1 MNSRQLALAA
11 ALLSA
16 TAAHAQYGMEQM
28 NPMAMMQPMMNPAM
42 LNQMMVPMGQMMN
55 PALFNQMLAPMGQ
68 MMAPMGQ
75 MVQPMMNPA
84 LLNQMMNPALL
95 NQMMAPMGQMLP
107 MPMVAPV
114 R

>member
-1 MNSRQLALAA
+1 
-11 ALLSA
+11 
-16 TAAHAQYGMEQM
+16 
-28 NPMAMMQPMMNPAM
+28 
-42 LNQMMVPMGQMMN
+42 MV
-55 PALFNQMLAPMGQ
+55 APMGQ
-68 MMAPMGQ
+68 MM
-75 MVQPMMNPA
+75 QPMMNPA